1 MKNIAQKIKTSL
13 PTTVSQALEAIK
25 INKGDFR
32 CYLVGGIVRDLLLG
46 REIFD
51 VDITVEGDA
60 IELAEF
66 LETKTSAKILQTQP
80 ELRTAKIRFKNGVEI
95 DFASTRTEAYP
106 EKGRLPVLVKTG
118 CGLMEDALRRD
129 FTINAMAA
137 SLNSEN
143 FGEIIDNTGGLEDL
157 EKKQLRILHK
167 GSFIDDPTRI
177 IRGLK
182 FAVRFGFELE
192 SETLKLQEEY
202 LKNPNPDIS
211 YSRLKSELIQAFS
224 LPFPQ
229 VWNKFIS
236 QKIFRLI
243 NPDFDKKI
251 DSKNAIALIE
261 RFHPENRWL
270 VRLAPVFAGSAALEL
285 TNFTKIEKKIITDL
299 EKAAKKAPPRTNIE
313 VYKFFSAMEKESVIA
328 YYLLT
333 DNASAIR
340 FLDEMAEIKP
350 QITGED
356 IQKAGMPPSGVYA
369 EIFDAI
375 LEEKLSGNL
384 VTRED
389 ELEFLKFLIKELK
402 K

>member
-13 PTTVSQALEAIK
+13 PTTVSQALESIK

-66 LETKTSAKILQTQP
+66 LEIKTSAKILQTQP

-106 EKGRLPVLVKTG
+106 KKGHLPVLVKTG

-202 LKNPNPDIS
+202 LNNPNPDIS

-229 VWNKFIS
+229 VWDKFIS

-261 RFHPENRWL
+261 RFSPENRWL
-270 VRLAPVFAGSAALEL
+270 VWFAPVFAGSAALEL
-285 TNFTKIEKKIITDL
+285 MNFTKIEKKIITDL
-299 EKAAKKAPPRTNIE
+299 EKAAKKAPPCTNIE
-313 VYKFFSAMEKESVIA
+313 VYKFFNAMEKEAVIA

-333 DNASAIR
+333 NNASAIR

-356 IQKAGMPPSGVYA
+356 IQKAGMPPGGVYA
-369 EIFDAI
+369 EIFDLI

-384 VTRED
+384 ATRED

>member
-1 MKNIAQKIKTSL
+1 MKNIAKKIKTSL

-32 CYLVGGIVRDLLLG
+32 CYLVGGVVRDLLLG
-46 REIFD
+46 WEIFD

-66 LETKTSAKILQTQP
+66 LESKTSAKILQTQP
-80 ELRTAKIRFKNGVEI
+80 ELRTAKMKFENGVEI
-95 DFASTRTEAYP
+95 DFASTRTEVYP
-106 EKGRLPVLVKTG
+106 KKGHLPVLEKTG
-118 CGLMEDALRRD
+118 CGLKEDALRRD

-157 EKKQLRILHK
+157 GKKQLRILHK

-182 FAVRFGFELE
+182 FAVRFGFGLE
-192 SETLKLQEEY
+192 SGTKRLQDDY
-202 LKNPNPDIS
+202 LSAPNTDIS

-229 VWNKFIS
+229 VWDKFIS

-251 DSKNAIALIE
+251 DSKNAIRLIE
-261 RFHPENRWL
+261 RFSPENRWL
-270 VRLAPVFAGSAALEL
+270 VWLAPVFSGTSALEL
-285 TNFTKIEKKIITDL
+285 MNFTKIEKKIITDL
-299 EKAAKKAPPRTNIE
+299 EKASKKAPPCTNIE
-313 VYKFFSAMEKESVIA
+313 VYKFFNAMEKEAVIA

-333 DNASAIR
+333 NNASALT
-340 FLDEMAEIKP
+340 FLDEMDGIKP

-356 IQKAGMPPSGVYA
+356 IQKAGMPPGGIYA
-369 EIFDAI
+369 EIFDLI

-389 ELEFLKFLIKELK
+389 ELKFLKFLIKELK

>member
-13 PTTVSQALEAIK
+13 PTTVSQALESIK

-66 LETKTSAKILQTQP
+66 LEIKTSAKILQTQP

-106 EKGRLPVLVKTG
+106 KKGHLPVLVKTG

-202 LKNPNPDIS
+202 LNNPNPDIS

-229 VWNKFIS
+229 VWDKFIF

-261 RFHPENRWL
+261 RFSPENRWL
-270 VRLAPVFAGSAALEL
+270 VWLAPVFGGSAA
-285 TNFTKIEKKIITDL
+285 
-299 EKAAKKAPPRTNIE
+299 
-313 VYKFFSAMEKESVIA
+313 
-328 YYLLT
+328 
-333 DNASAIR
+333 
-340 FLDEMAEIKP
+340 
-350 QITGED
+350 
-356 IQKAGMPPSGVYA
+356 
-369 EIFDAI
+369 
-375 LEEKLSGNL
+375 
-384 VTRED
+384 
-389 ELEFLKFLIKELK
+389 
-402 K
+402 

>member
-1 MKNIAQKIKTSL
+1 MLSCGRCCQGFA
-13 PTTVSQALEAIK
+13 
-25 INKGDFR
+25 FR
-32 CYLVGGIVRDLLLG
+32 W
-46 REIFD
+46 EIFD

-66 LETKTSAKILQTQP
+66 LE
-80 ELRTAKIRFKNGVEI
+80 FKNFCKNSPNAAGAQNSKRSLKMAWRLILHQQEQK
-95 DFASTRTEAYP
+95 FYP
-106 EKGRLPVLVKTG
+106 KKGHLPVLEKTG
-118 CGLMEDALRRD
+118 CGLKEDALRRD

-157 EKKQLRILHK
+157 GKKQLRILHK

-182 FAVRFGFELE
+182 FAARFGFGLE
-192 SETLKLQEEY
+192 SGTKMLQDDY
-202 LKNPNPDIS
+202 LSAPNTDIS

-229 VWNKFIS
+229 VWDKFIS

-251 DSKNAIALIE
+251 DSKNAIGLIE
-261 RFHPENRWL
+261 RFSPENRWL
-270 VRLAPVFAGSAALEL
+270 VWLAPVFSGTSALEL
-285 TNFTKIEKKIITDL
+285 MNFTKIEKKIITDL
-299 EKAAKKAPPRTNIE
+299 EKASKKAPPCTNIE
-313 VYKFFSAMEKESVIA
+313 VYKFFNAMEKEAVIA

-333 DNASAIR
+333 NNASALT
-340 FLDEMAEIKP
+340 FLDEMAGIKP

-356 IQKAGMPPSGVYA
+356 IQKAGMPPGGIYA
-369 EIFDAI
+369 EIFDLI
-375 LEEKLSGNL
+375 LEEKLAGNL

-389 ELEFLKFLIKELK
+389 ELKFLKFLIKELK